1 MKKQTFSF
9 SKNFISGCT
18 TIKDFGWCKS
28 EVWIDSLD
36 KKKKQEI
43 LDLVKKAL
51 DGKIE
56 FKNTHYIPSREYEG
70 ITYTKYTGF
79 KWSDSKKYPGLLG
92 CTANRLTIIG
102 NTFVVEK
109 EHTFIDPTF
118 KVKCLLEESEARKY
132 IMSRF
137 NKFLDIIKFKKDK

>member
-9 SKNFISGCT
+9 YRNFISGCT

-43 LDLVKKAL
+43 IALVKKAL
-51 DGKIE
+51 EGKIE
-56 FKNTHYIPSREYEG
+56 FKNKHYIPSRESEG

-79 KWSDSKKYPGLLG
+79 KWCNSKKYPGLLD
-92 CTANRLTIIG
+92 CTANRLIIIG
-102 NTFVVEK
+102 NTFVVET
-109 EHTFIDPTF
+109 EHTFIDPFF
-118 KVKCLLEESEARKY
+118 KATCLVEESEARKD
-132 IMSRF
+132 IMNRF
-137 NKFLDIIKFKKDK
+137 SKILKYIKFNDK